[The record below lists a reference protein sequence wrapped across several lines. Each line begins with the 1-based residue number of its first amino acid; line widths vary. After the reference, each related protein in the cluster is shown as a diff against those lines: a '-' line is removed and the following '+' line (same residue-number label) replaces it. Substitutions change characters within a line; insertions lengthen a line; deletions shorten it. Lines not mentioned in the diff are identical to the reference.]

1 MRISDWSSDV
11 CSSDLDIL
19 EIGLEDRHDA
29 ALQVRNLGGILVD
42 APGLES
48 QLGKASPRNKAY
60 VPGTYDSYP
69 HCLLHFTCTGSW
81 ISLVGGK
88 GGGDRVEDASYQV
101 AQRAEHGG
109 QRLAAQ
115 GVGVEEARS
124 EEHTAYLLSLMRISY
139 AVVGL

>member
-11 CSSDLDIL
+11 CSSDL
-19 EIGLEDRHDA
+19 
-29 ALQVRNLGGILVD
+29 
-42 APGLES
+42 
-48 QLGKASPRNKAY
+48 
-60 VPGTYDSYP
+60 

-115 GVGVEEARS
+115 GVGVDEADFHRM
-124 EEHTAYLLSLMRISY
+124 AYQAGRNRILHRENDA
-139 AVVGL
+139 AVAHVLPRPLRKSGTLDVLAFELNGGDAGGVRLPGGLHHHPAIARAPAST